1 MREKYKP
8 VVSIIAAIG
17 GNNVIGLK
25 NALPWNL
32 PADMEHFK
40 QLTKGKPIIMGQKTF
55 ESIGKPL
62 IGRANIVLTLDKN
75 FTPPGC
81 QIAHSIKEALEI
93 VKNSKE
99 VMICGGESIYRQ
111 FLPLAD
117 RMYLTL
123 IEGDFEGDAFF
134 PEFDRSSWKEVERVE
149 NKSDRENPYKYT
161 FLTLS
166 LEKHE
171 RR

>member
-1 MREKYKP
+1 MREKDKP
-8 VVSIIAAIG
+8 IVSIIAAVG
-17 GNNVIGLK
+17 RNNVIGLK
-25 NALPWNL
+25 NTLPWNL

-62 IGRANIVLTLDKN
+62 IGRTNIVLTLDKN
-75 FTPPGC
+75 FTPSGC
-81 QIAHSIKEALEI
+81 QIAYSIKEALDI

-117 RMYLTL
+117 RIYLTL
-123 IEGDFEGDAFF
+123 IEKDFEGDAFF

-149 NKSDRENPYKYT
+149 NKPDRENPYKYT
-161 FLTLS
+161 FLTL
-166 LEKHE
+166 EKHE